1 MEKLKFSHKG
11 RWCANFSHKG
21 GGVCEFRTPQGGVR
35 NFRTGENGVRNFRI
49 PVILQDREHAI
60 FEKWCKSKFAQGKW
74 CANFAQG
81 TIHSCKCEIGFF
93 QMAITSSFQIQ
104 IEHRLK
110 LWTPDFPSF
119 ETTYGMHEMDFGK
132 CSKSG
137 CHDCHQECFFSHHV
151 LSLCEK
157 FALSVFMVRNSTE
170 RFAYAFWLPCFLCFT
185 SISIFASIIPACT
198 LQNSS

>member
-1 MEKLKFSHKG
+1 MKSGAKANSH
-11 RWCANFSHKG
+11 RVS
-21 GGVCEFRTPQGGVR
+21 GVRNFRTPQGGVR
-35 NFRTGENGVRNFRI
+35 ISHRALFTR
-49 PVILQDREHAI
+49 
-60 FEKWCKSKFAQGKW
+60 
-74 CANFAQG
+74 ANA
-81 TIHSCKCEIGFF
+81 KLDFF

-119 ETTYGMHEMDFGK
+119 ETTCGIHEMDFGK

-170 RFAYAFWLPCFLCFT
+170 SFAYAFWLPCFLCFT
-185 SISIFASIIPACT
+185 SISIFASIVPA
-198 LQNSS
+198 

>member
-1 MEKLKFSHKG
+1 M
-11 RWCANFSHKG
+11 CPTVA
-21 GGVCEFRTPQGGVR
+21 
-35 NFRTGENGVRNFRI
+35 
-49 PVILQDREHAI
+49 
-60 FEKWCKSKFAQGKW
+60 KWRCDISAHDLH
-74 CANFAQG
+74 N
-81 TIHSCKCEIGFF
+81 HL

-119 ETTYGMHEMDFGK
+119 ETTYGMHEMDFRK

-170 RFAYAFWLPCFLCFT
+170 SFAYAFWLPVSSVSPPFRFLQ
-185 SISIFASIIPACT
+185 ASYLHEHFKTHLKNI
-198 LQNSS
+198 LKLN